1 MFTYSKCTNF
11 GYSYV
16 LTHVKKDKMV
26 AELSEADKNA
36 NVITLAKIIIMLL

>member
-1 MFTYSKCTNF
+1 MFTYSKCTSF

-26 AELSEADKNA
+26 EELSEADTNA
-36 NVITLAKIIIMLL
+36 NVITAKIIIMLL

>member
-1 MFTYSKCTNF
+1 MFTYSKCTSF

-26 AELSEADKNA
+26 PELLEADKNA
-36 NVITLAKIIIMLL
+36 TVITLVKIIIMLL